1 MPIFSRF
8 NPIKNNYLKKLEY
21 YTIYVILPCFFT
33 KSSMR
38 IIIAGAGEVGTH
50 LAKMLSNE
58 NHEILLIDT
67 EEDRLR
73 PIDSSLDVLTYHG
86 SATSVSLLQSVLSK
100 KTDLFI
106 AVTHAESTNITSS
119 ILAKRL
125 GALKTIARIDNL
137 EYLEHS
143 TEDFFKSLGIDSLIY
158 PELIAA
164 REVLGLLHETG
175 TTEFMEF
182 SGGTLAMYVQKLDEK
197 APIINKTLEE
207 IAITF
212 KTDKYRAVA
221 IKRNDKTIIPRG
233 HERFML
239 GDLVYVISTHEGIDE
254 MMKTS
259 GKENFEAKSIM
270 ILGGSRIGK
279 HVALYMQKTSEV
291 KLIDSNIER
300 CEALAEI
307 LEQTL
312 IINGDCRNV
321 DLLEQEGLKQMD
333 AFVAVTGNSETNIL
347 SCLLAKKMGVKRTIA
362 EVENME
368 YINLAENTGIDT
380 IINKKISAASRIFRH
395 TTNPNVT
402 QVKYLTG
409 ADAEILEFNVPA
421 NSKITKGTLRSM
433 DFPDDAIVG
442 GGTHDGVP
450 FIATGDTIIKAND
463 KVVVF
468 TLPSAYDKISK
479 FFT

>member
-1 MPIFSRF
+1 
-8 NPIKNNYLKKLEY
+8 
-21 YTIYVILPCFFT
+21 
-33 KSSMR
+33 MR

-58 NHEILLIDT
+58 NHEIILIDT
-67 EEDRLR
+67 EEDRLK
-73 PIDSSLDVLTYHG
+73 PVDSSLDVLTYVG
-86 SATSVSLLQSVLSK
+86 SATSISILQEVLQK

-106 AVTHAESTNITSS
+106 AVTHGEDTNITAS

-125 GALKTIARIDNL
+125 GAMKTIARIDNL
-137 EYLEHS
+137 DYLEHS
-143 TEDFFKSLGIDSLIY
+143 TLEFFKSLGIDSLIY

-164 REVLGLLHETG
+164 REVLSLLHETG

-182 SGGTLAMYVQKLDEK
+182 CGGKLAMYVQKLDEN
-197 APIINKTLEE
+197 APILNKSLQE
-207 IAITF
+207 ISLTSS
-212 KTDKYRAVA
+212 TDKYRAVA
-221 IKRNDKTIIPRG
+221 IKRNENTIIPRG
-233 HERFML
+233 NEYFHL
-239 GDLVYVISTHEGIDE
+239 GDLVFVISTNEGIEE

-279 HVALYMQKTSEV
+279 HVALYMQRTCEV
-291 KLIDSNIER
+291 KLIESDQAR
-300 CEALAEI
+300 CEALSEI
-307 LEQTL
+307 LENTL

-321 DLLEQEGLKQMD
+321 DLLEQEGISKMD

-347 SCLLAKKMGVKRTIA
+347 SCLLAKKLGVKRTIA

-402 QVKYLTG
+402 QVKYMTG
-409 ADAEILEFNVPA
+409 TEAEVIEFNVTEGA
-421 NSKITKGTLRSM
+421 RITRGSLRSL
-433 DFPDDAIVG
+433 DFPKDAIVG
-442 GGTHDGVP
+442 GGTRDGVP
-450 FIATGDTIIKAND
+450 FIATGDTIIKPND

-468 TLPSAYDKISK
+468 TLPSAYERVSK

>member
-1 MPIFSRF
+1 
-8 NPIKNNYLKKLEY
+8 
-21 YTIYVILPCFFT
+21 
-33 KSSMR
+33 
-38 IIIAGAGEVGTH
+38 
-50 LAKMLSNE
+50 
-58 NHEILLIDT
+58 
-67 EEDRLR
+67 
-73 PIDSSLDVLTYHG
+73 
-86 SATSVSLLQSVLSK
+86 
-100 KTDLFI
+100 
-106 AVTHAESTNITSS
+106 
-119 ILAKRL
+119 
-125 GALKTIARIDNL
+125 
-137 EYLEHS
+137 
-143 TEDFFKSLGIDSLIY
+143 
-158 PELIAA
+158 
-164 REVLGLLHETG
+164 
-175 TTEFMEF
+175 
-182 SGGTLAMYVQKLDEK
+182 MYVMKLDEK
-197 APIINKTLEE
+197 APILNQTLEE
-207 IAITF
+207 TSVTF

-221 IKRNDKTIIPRG
+221 IKRDDKTVIPRG
-233 HERFML
+233 NEQFRL
-239 GDLVYVISTHEGIDE
+239 GDLVYVISTHAGIDE

-279 HVALYMQKTSEV
+279 HVALYMQKSSEV
-291 KLIDSNIER
+291 KLIDSNLER
-300 CEALAEI
+300 CEELADI
-307 LEQTL
+307 LEHTL

-321 DLLEQEGLKQMD
+321 DLLIHEGLKQMD

-421 NSKITKGTLRSM
+421 NAKITKGTLRSM
-433 DFPDDAIVG
+433 DFPDDAIIG
-442 GGTHDGVP
+442 GGTHEGVP

-468 TLPSAYDKISK
+468 TLPTAYEKISK

>member
-1 MPIFSRF
+1 
-8 NPIKNNYLKKLEY
+8 
-21 YTIYVILPCFFT
+21 
-33 KSSMR
+33 MR

-58 NHEILLIDT
+58 NHEIILIDP
-67 EEDRLR
+67 EESRLK
-73 PIDSSLDVLTYHG
+73 PIDSSLDVLTYQG
-86 SATSVSLLQSVLSK
+86 SSTSIKILQDALHK

-106 AVTHAESTNITSS
+106 AVTHSEDTNITSA
-119 ILAKRL
+119 ILAKKF
-125 GALKTIARIDNL
+125 GALKTIARIDNID
-137 EYLEHS
+137 YLETS
-143 TEDFFKSLGIDSLIY
+143 NYEFFKSLGIDSLIY

-182 SGGTLAMYVQKLDEK
+182 SGGKLSMFVHKLDEK
-197 APIINKTLEE
+197 APIVNKSLEE
-207 IAITF
+207 VSVSNS
-212 KTDKYRAVA
+212 TDKYRAVA

-233 HERFML
+233 KEQFQI
-239 GDLVYVISTHEGIDE
+239 GDLVFVISTREGISD
-254 MMKTS
+254 MLARS
-259 GKENFEAKSIM
+259 GKESFEAKSIM

-279 HVALYMQKTSEV
+279 HVALYLQKNCEV
-291 KLIDSNIER
+291 KLIDSSIEK
-300 CEALAEI
+300 CEQLAEI
-307 LEQTL
+307 LDNTL
-312 IINGDCRNV
+312 LINGDGRNV
-321 DLLEQEGLKQMD
+321 DLLEKEGITQMD
-333 AFVAVTGNSETNIL
+333 AFVAVTGNAETNIL

-402 QVKYLTG
+402 QVKYMTG
-409 ADAEILEFNVPA
+409 TDAEVLEFNVPENA
-421 NSKITKGTLRSM
+421 KITRGTLRGI
-433 DFPDDAIVG
+433 DFPKDAIVG
-442 GGTHDGVP
+442 GGTRDGVP

-468 TLPSAYDKISK
+468 TLPTAYETISK

>member
-1 MPIFSRF
+1 
-8 NPIKNNYLKKLEY
+8 
-21 YTIYVILPCFFT
+21 
-33 KSSMR
+33 MR

-58 NHEILLIDT
+58 NHEIILIDN
-67 EEDRLR
+67 EEERLK
-73 PIDSSLDVLTYHG
+73 PIANSMDVLTYLG
-86 SATSVSLLQSVLSK
+86 SATSINILHELLQK

-106 AVTHAESTNITSS
+106 AVTHGEDTNITAS

-125 GALKTIARIDNL
+125 GAVKTIARIDNL
-137 EYLEHS
+137 DYLEHS
-143 TEDFFKSLGIDSLIY
+143 TLEFFKSLGIDSLIY

-164 REVLGLLHETG
+164 REVLSLLHETG

-182 SGGTLAMYVQKLDEK
+182 CGGKLAMFVQKLDEN
-197 APIINKTLEE
+197 APIINKSLEE
-207 IAITF
+207 ISISHS
-212 KTDKYRAVA
+212 TDKYRAVA
-221 IKRNDKTIIPRG
+221 IKRNDSTIIPRG
-233 HERFML
+233 KEQFSV
-239 GDLVYVISTHEGIDE
+239 GDLVFVISTNEGVGE
-254 MMKTS
+254 MMASS

-279 HVALYMQKTSEV
+279 HVALYMQKNCEV
-291 KLIDSNIER
+291 KLIDSDPVR
-300 CEALAEI
+300 CEALSDI
-307 LEQTL
+307 LEDTL

-321 DLLEQEGLKQMD
+321 DLLVQEGIAKMD

-347 SCLLAKKMGVKRTIA
+347 SCLLAKKLGVKRTIA

-402 QVKYLTG
+402 QVKYMTG
-409 ADAEILEFNVPA
+409 TEAEVIEFNVPA
-421 NSKITKGTLRSM
+421 NSKITRGTLRSI
-433 DFPDDAIVG
+433 DFPRDAIVG
-442 GGTHDGVP
+442 GGTRDGVP
-450 FIATGDTIIKAND
+450 FIATGDTIIKPND

-468 TLPSAYDKISK
+468 TLPTAYDKLSK

>member
-1 MPIFSRF
+1 LLSFQLP
-8 NPIKNNYLKKLEY
+8 KNKCLKTLEY

-33 KSSMR
+33 KNSMR

-67 EEDRLR
+67 EEDRLK

-86 SATSVSLLQSVLSK
+86 SATSVTLLQNVLNK

-106 AVTHAESTNITSS
+106 AVTHSEAVNITSS

-125 GALKTIARIDNL
+125 GAIKTIARIDNL

-221 IKRNDKTIIPRG
+221 IKRDEKTLIPKGQEKFR
-233 HERFML
+233 L

-259 GKENFEAKSIM
+259 GKENFEARSIM

-279 HVALYMQKTSEV
+279 HVALY
-291 KLIDSNIER
+291 ER
-300 CEALAEI
+300 
-307 LEQTL
+307 
-312 IINGDCRNV
+312 
-321 DLLEQEGLKQMD
+321 
-333 AFVAVTGNSETNIL
+333 
-347 SCLLAKKMGVKRTIA
+347 
-362 EVENME
+362 
-368 YINLAENTGIDT
+368 
-380 IINKKISAASRIFRH
+380 
-395 TTNPNVT
+395 
-402 QVKYLTG
+402 
-409 ADAEILEFNVPA
+409 
-421 NSKITKGTLRSM
+421 
-433 DFPDDAIVG
+433 
-442 GGTHDGVP
+442 
-450 FIATGDTIIKAND
+450 
-463 KVVVF
+463 
-468 TLPSAYDKISK
+468 
-479 FFT
+479 